1 MDATLR
7 DLSKLSDVVTND
19 VVKKTEYDELIR
31 KFIAIETINTG
42 NLVKKSNYNTKLNA
56 TEKKST
62 DHDHGK
68 CINTLEFIR
77 LRTDSFT
84 ASLNQAKLEGKNDN
98 SDSVKKKKKFDKK
111 LKNINQKF
119 TSNKKHALV
128 QNKTI
133 KITNT

>member
-42 NLVKKSNYNTKLNA
+42 NLVKKSNYNTKINA

-62 DHDHGK
+62 DHDRGK

-98 SDSVKKKKKFDKK
+98 SDSVKKKKN
-111 LKNINQKF
+111 LIKN
-119 TSNKKHALV
+119 
-128 QNKTI
+128 
-133 KITNT
+133 